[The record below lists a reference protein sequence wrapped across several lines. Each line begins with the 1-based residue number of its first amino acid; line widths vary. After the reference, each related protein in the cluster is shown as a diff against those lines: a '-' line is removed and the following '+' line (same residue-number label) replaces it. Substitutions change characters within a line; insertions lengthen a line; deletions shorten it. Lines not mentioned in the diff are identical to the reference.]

1 MKSLTR
7 RTILRGMAA
16 APIGGHIA
24 IEQAKMGLMQG
35 GLFGAGIA
43 GDVAAEVG
51 GANESKFTTF
61 ASWLAGGGEKE
72 MRRNAQDIHGFDA
85 DIIEMQ
91 SPSLTA
97 KVRMQR
103 KRNYIRLLD
112 YKQGWFKEILAR
124 KGIVKDWF

>member
-7 RTILRGMAA
+7 RTILRSMAA

-24 IEQAKMGLMQG
+24 IEQAKMGLMRG
-35 GLFGAGIA
+35 GLFGAGISSDSA
-43 GDVAAEVG
+43 GDG
-51 GANESKFTTF
+51 GPNESKFTNF
-61 ASWLAGGGEKE
+61 ASWLTGGGEKE
-72 MRRNAQDIHGFDA
+72 IRRNAEDINGFDA
-85 DIIEMQ
+85 DIIEMR
-91 SPSLTA
+91 SPSLSA

-124 KGIVKDWF
+124 KGIVRDWF

>member
-24 IEQAKMGLMQG
+24 IEQAKMGLMRG
-35 GLFGAGIA
+35 GLFGAGIS
-43 GDVAAEVG
+43 DNVAPESVG
-51 GANESKFTTF
+51 GESKFINFT
-61 ASWLAGGGEKE
+61 SWLAGGGEKKI
-72 MRRNAQDIHGFDA
+72 RRSAEDINGFDA
-85 DIIEMQ
+85 DIIEMH

-103 KRNYIRLLD
+103 KRNYNRLLA

-124 KGIVKDWF
+124 KGIVTDWF